1 MHLFRTEWNDGLQ
14 IVIAIIMRR
23 FSKSAVMAAAMLL
36 GAAVAVPA
44 ADAMDTTVTF
54 PATTVGNGLYAGS
67 KSCRQCH
74 ERFYQLW
81 SASFHG
87 LAMRPYSAG
96 FAKAN
101 LLPQNE
107 PIAIGT
113 CRYRADLTEGVVI
126 ETCNDGGKSY
136 PIKHVMGGKYICYFL
151 TTMEK
156 GRLQTLP
163 VAYDLRR
170 KEWFD
175 TALSGVRHYPGQQ
188 PEKPL
193 DWKSVPY
200 TFNTACRDCHVS
212 QRESSYDPKT
222 DTFNTIWKEP
232 GINCETCHGPSEEHN
247 RVMGT
252 LPKRGKA
259 VDYHIIRNKPFT
271 PEQHND
277 ACNSCHAK
285 MAHLTDGYRPPERFF
300 DHFDL
305 VTLEDR
311 DFYPDGRDLGE
322 NYTATSW
329 MLNPCARKSPLHCVT
344 CHTSSGR
351 YRFRKPEDNDKA
363 CLPCHESR
371 VKNVAAHSHHPAQS
385 AGSRC
390 IGCHMPKT
398 EFARMDRS
406 DHSFLPPTPAA
417 TIRFGSPNAC
427 NICHPDKDAAWADQ
441 RVRQWYPRDY
451 QAPVLKRATL
461 VEAARNQ
468 DWSRL
473 SEILA
478 YIAASDRDEIFAASL
493 IRLLDVA
500 NDPRMVPALI
510 TALKDRSPLVRAAAA
525 DTLGRTP
532 TPAAL
537 QALAAATTDEY
548 RLVRVAAAGV
558 LSFYPAVALR
568 GEFAGPAKLAIDEYL
583 AALAARPVSW
593 VAHYNLGNYY
603 LSINRLPEALA
614 EYEAALKFEPR
625 SAMAWVNAAIVHAR
639 QGDVG
644 KAESCLKQAVAI
656 DPGIA
661 VAHFNLGLLRAG
673 QGDMEGAERYFKDA
687 LKADPAM
694 ADAAFNLCL
703 VAATGRADEAVS
715 WCRRATEIQPGEPKF
730 AYVLALRQRQGGD
743 VAGAL
748 TTLEGLI
755 ERFPS
760 YGDAHLLIGD
770 IHEQA
775 GMMDKAIGTYRRM
788 LATKEMAE
796 SFKLLARE
804 RLDVIGSLARPD
816 RDRGQ

>member
-1 MHLFRTEWNDGLQ
+1 MKAFRT
-14 IVIAIIMRR
+14 
-23 FSKSAVMAAAMLL
+23 AVGVLAALLAAVLPVAAAP
-36 GAAVAVPA
+36 AVAAPA
-44 ADAMDTTVTF
+44 IATGGPTTG
-54 PATTVGNGLYAGS
+54 AYAGS
-67 KSCRQCH
+67 RSCRQCH

-81 SASFHG
+81 STSFHG
-87 LAMRPYSAG
+87 LAMGPYSAE
-96 FAKAN
+96 FARTN
-101 LLPQNE
+101 LSPQRE
-107 PIAIGT
+107 PIVIGT
-113 CRYRADLTEGVVI
+113 SRYRVDLDSGTMLENGP
-126 ETCNDGGKSY
+126 DGNRRY
-136 PIKHVMGGKYICYFL
+136 PINHVMGGKYVFYFL
-151 TTMEK
+151 TNLEK

-175 TALSGVRHYPGQQ
+175 TALSGVRHYPGQK
-188 PEKPL
+188 PDKPL

-212 QRESSYDPKT
+212 QRKSSYDPTT
-222 DTFNTIWKEP
+222 DTFNTTWKEP

-247 RVMGT
+247 RVMET
-252 LPKRGKA
+252 LPKGQKA
-259 VDYHIIRNKPFT
+259 TDYHIIRTKPFT
-271 PEQHND
+271 PAQHND

-285 MAHLTDGYRPPERFF
+285 MAHLTDGYRPGERFF

-351 YRFRKPEDNDKA
+351 YRFRKPEDSDKA
-363 CLPCHESR
+363 CLPCHAER
-371 VKNVAAHSHHPAQS
+371 VNNVTAHSHHPAAS

-427 NICHPDKDAAWADQ
+427 NICHADRDAAWADRQ
-441 RVRQWYPRDY
+441 VRQWYPRDY
-451 QAPVLKRATL
+451 QAPVLKRAAL
-461 VEAARNQ
+461 VEAARNR

-473 SEILA
+473 PEMLA
-478 YIAASDRDEIFAASL
+478 YIASPDRDEIFAASL

-500 NDPRMVPALI
+500 NDQRTVPALI

-568 GEFAGPAKLAIDEYL
+568 GEFAGPARRAIDEYL

-603 LSINRLPEALA
+603 LSANRLPEALA
-614 EYEAALKFEPR
+614 EYEAALRFEPR
-625 SAMAWVNAAIVHAR
+625 TAMAWVNAAIVHAR
-639 QGDVG
+639 QGDAG
-644 KAESCLKQAVAI
+644 TAESCLQQAVAI

-661 VAHFNLGLLRAG
+661 VAHYNLGLLRAG
-673 QGDMEGAERYFKDA
+673 QGDWQTATVSFREA
-687 LKADPAM
+687 LRLDPGM
-694 ADAAFNLCL
+694 ADAAANLCL
-703 VAATGRADEAVS
+703 IGVAGSPESVS
-715 WCRRATEIQPGEPKF
+715 WCRQAAELQPDEPKF
-730 AYVLALRQRQGGD
+730 AYVLALRQYQGGNSAD
-743 VAGAL
+743 AL
-748 TTLEGLI
+748 ATLEKLTGH
-755 ERFPS
+755 FPF
-760 YGDAHLLIGD
+760 YGDAYLLLGD
-770 IHEQA
+770 IHEKSGMTDKAAAAYRRILETA
-775 GMMDKAIGTYRRM
+775 GMEARCQ
-788 LATKEMAE
+788 A
-796 SFKLLARE
+796 LARE
-804 RLDVIGSLARPD
+804 RLDVLESMAQPP
-816 RDRGQ
+816 RDRAP